1 MRREDKLFKTMS
13 AVQGCVRECLG
24 TNRPLTTLRQYVQRL
39 RQNPEWA
46 ESEVNEVE
54 AVARRT
60 LEAAKKR

>member
-24 TNRPLTTLRQYVQRL
+24 ANRPLTALKRYVQRL

-46 ESEVNEVE
+46 EAEVNEVE

-60 LEAAKKR
+60 LEAATKR